1 MPASNRLYLN
11 KQTFE
16 APILDLRVSG
26 NLEGLR
32 REPASWQRCPRIG
45 GLDPVHDA
53 QIVVNWFVRGS
64 TI

>member
-32 REPASWQRCPRIG
+32 REPASWHRCPRIG
-45 GLDPVHDA
+45 RLDGDHDA
-53 QIVVNWFVRGS
+53 QFVINRFVWGS
-64 TI
+64 RI